1 MLERAE
7 GGEEAMRIRGGEV
20 VALASDIIRSD
31 CHIQVTRPC
40 VEERWGC
47 GGCCFELSL
56 LHRPPHDT
64 AAVLSAADQPYS
76 APATLVNPLWFSTPE
91 KRDCDQKKN
100 RVGKP
105 LHDFHVM
112 RIYVVILLL

>member
-7 GGEEAMRIRGGEV
+7 GGEEAMRIRGREV
-20 VALASDIIRSD
+20 VAVTFDIIRSD
-31 CHIQVTRPC
+31 CHIQVTRLC

-76 APATLVNPLWFSTPE
+76 APATLVNFLQPSTPE
-91 KRDCDQKKN
+91 KRHCDKKRN
-100 RVGKP
+100 
-105 LHDFHVM
+105 
-112 RIYVVILLL
+112 